1 MAEQA
6 PRRHTIK
13 IQVPAV
19 TTVGNSASYP
29 VKVPEAGVVAGVSYA
44 PTSAQ
49 SGANTNS
56 RTLNVINKGQAGA
69 GSTSV
74 ASLALVSGTN
84 LAAFVPS
91 TITLSGTAANL
102 VVAAG
107 DVLQVQSLSVGTGI
121 ADPGGEFEILIDR
134 TA

>member
-6 PRRHTIK
+6 PRRHI
-13 IQVPAV
+13 
-19 TTVGNSASYP
+19 
-29 VKVPEAGVVAGVSYA
+29 VKFQA
-44 PTSAQ
+44 
-49 SGANTNS
+49 GANTNS

-84 LAAFVPS
+84 LAAFAPS
-91 TITLSGTAANL
+91 AVTLSGTANNL
-102 VVAAG
+102 VVAVG
-107 DVLQVQSLSVGTGI
+107 DVLQIQSLAVGTGI